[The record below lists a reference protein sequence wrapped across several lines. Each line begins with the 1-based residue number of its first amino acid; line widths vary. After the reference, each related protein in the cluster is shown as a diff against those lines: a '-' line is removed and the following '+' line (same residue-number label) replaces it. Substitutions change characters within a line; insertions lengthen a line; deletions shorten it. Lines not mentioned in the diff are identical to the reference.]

1 MYSMEV
7 KKNQKIFTYKLFFK
21 VHFSLAVS
29 LLCSFCVVIFH
40 RFFFPVL
47 LNNDTV
53 MDMLQTQRLSLSLW

>member
-1 MYSMEV
+1 MEV
-7 KKNQKIFTYKLFFK
+7 KKDQKIFTYKLSFK
-21 VHFSLAVS
+21 VQFSLAVS

-47 LNNDTV
+47 LNNVTV